1 MKDLMKQIFKYLIT
15 ALSALTVLLACEKP
29 EDSHTQ
35 DTTEQEQEEQR
46 ISTYKYDGK
55 EYPVYSLSVSADE
68 SQIFVRISPFKEGE
82 KQTTYAILGIN
93 ASLKG
98 TLIDVENAW
107 HNDDYYFVYEDPVVY
122 YSQYRQLQSG
132 TMMIRKVG
140 ESVEVK
146 ADLILPDGKKFTFEY
161 KE

>member
-1 MKDLMKQIFKYLIT
+1 MKDLMKQTFKYLIT
-15 ALSALTVLLACEKP
+15 ALSALIVLLACEKP
-29 EDSHTQ
+29 EDSQTQ
-35 DTTEQEQEEQR
+35 DPPQQEEQK
-46 ISTYKYDGK
+46 IGTYKYDGK
-55 EYPVYSLSVSADE
+55 EYPVYSMSVSADE

-82 KQTTYAILGIN
+82 KQTTYAVLGVN
-93 ASLKG
+93 TSLQG
-98 TLIDVENAW
+98 TVIDVENAW
-107 HNDDYYFVYEDPVVY
+107 HNDDYYFVYEDPVMY

-146 ADLILPDGKKFTFEY
+146 ADLILPDGKKFNFEY

>member
-1 MKDLMKQIFKYLIT
+1 MKDLMKQTFKYLIT
-15 ALSALTVLLACEKP
+15 ALSALIVLLACEKP
-29 EDSHTQ
+29 EDSQTQ
-35 DTTEQEQEEQR
+35 DPQQQEEQK
-46 ISTYKYDGK
+46 IGTYKYDGK
-55 EYPVYSLSVSADE
+55 EYPVYSMSVSADE

-82 KQTTYAILGIN
+82 KQTTYAVIGIN
-93 ASLKG
+93 SSLQG
-98 TLIDVENAW
+98 TVIDVENAW

-146 ADLILPDGKKFTFEY
+146 ADLILPDWKKFAFEY
-161 KE
+161 IE

>member
-35 DTTEQEQEEQR
+35 DTTVQEQEEQR
-46 ISTYKYDGK
+46 IGTYKYDGK

>member
-1 MKDLMKQIFKYLIT
+1 MKQIFKYLIT

-29 EDSHTQ
+29 GDSHTQ

-46 ISTYKYDGK
+46 IGTYKYDGK

-140 ESVEVK
+140 ERVEVK